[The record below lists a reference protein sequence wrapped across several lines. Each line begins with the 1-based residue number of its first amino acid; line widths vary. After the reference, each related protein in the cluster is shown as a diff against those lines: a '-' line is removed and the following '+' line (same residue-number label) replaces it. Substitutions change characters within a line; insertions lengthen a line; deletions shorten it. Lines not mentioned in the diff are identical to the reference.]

1 MMISMDKEGDST
13 ILFRNSEG
21 IPLAEITFTLCE
33 YQGKRTMFIG
43 GLQGAKWEIPHQE
56 IQNATKACHGL
67 FPKRLVMESGLSVC
81 PTFAGRADYCPSAM
95 KRIFTAACVIAIKK
109 ARSMPITTLSGNRLA
124 AYVMLNAITAFQHR

>member
-43 GLQGAKWEIPHQE
+43 GLQGANGKFHIRKSRMRRKPATGYFP
-56 IQNATKACHGL
+56 NA
-67 FPKRLVMESGLSVC
+67 S
-81 PTFAGRADYCPSAM
+81 
-95 KRIFTAACVIAIKK
+95 
-109 ARSMPITTLSGNRLA
+109 
-124 AYVMLNAITAFQHR
+124 